1 MSDPCL
7 AGFVLGVGVL
17 KGQAESGVR
26 ATRSWSWSWTGWKP
40 ALGLASRA
48 GRPRNRRACRQQ
60 ASELRPPRG
69 SPVPVRERKAERTGT
84 WKPASFPLSPGS
96 HTSIT
101 RTVPIS
107 FPIVGGGAK
116 ERTPFWRVHTSLS
129 TEPASLPPPL
139 PRPSDYVTVA
149 GRGFL
154 LATRIAQVK
163 LYKQLAGSR
172 ARGLRRGHGRR
183 RHRQAPA
190 ARAKRRGSPLGRG
203 VPAQRRLHTYS
214 TISVQF
220 PPKPPFSFPHELK
233 CRKWRAESQAEEREA
248 GSGQC

>member
-154 LATRIAQVK
+154 LAMRIAQVK

-214 TISVQF
+214 ISVQF